1 MTETKKIDLYDEWDY
16 PITLIIAL
24 QLKIVKMLWSSAIA
38 GTSDNCIS
46 NDATAAF
53 FREKLQKKK
62 QNQRWKRKQ
71 KMGEKKKQKL
81 EGKKQKKKNR
91 EEEGTK
97 VRAAFRSHTNR
108 YCKFF

>member
-1 MTETKKIDLYDEWDY
+1 
-16 PITLIIAL
+16 
-24 QLKIVKMLWSSAIA
+24 MLWSSAIA